1 MSERF
6 VIAIARDWIRQAEN
20 GKRLTQNLL
29 ALGTDP
35 GSLTSDCSVLL
46 KWRTDEGRIVLD
58 ASARILKLKDSFYLR
73 SDNPSFGSQ
82 IATVLGRSESLLIF
96 AEGTHR
102 SARCVLVA
110 VAHEFFEEARTTR
123 PHLRLDAHDLPP
135 LTVTLADTAEIVEGL
150 FAISTAMDP
159 ELMGVV
165 AHRFLDSPPILVPLF
180 EHVMRLSSSDHLEF
194 PIQLKSL
201 ADVLRHLL
209 LDVASTVKIHSVPP
223 DHIDAWAAVQGSRIA
238 FLDGGVARIAG
249 LPNTDPLALRIGVY
263 CVRPGLQEP
272 AERESWNLWPFVVG
286 DITEPAPVARHSDE
300 YPDRRRLMEGI
311 RYVCEA
317 AGALRSLRERP
328 DTYALFLHGP
338 LINQFV
344 MYDEGEPHFLPCL
357 NREFLE
363 AYELSEATV
372 RGLVTQIPSAGGT
385 SLWNQ
390 FMAVYGALALQ
401 LWEAPQPLLGVV
413 ERTAGRWLADAVLQ
427 ALVDD
432 GAINEKLKKKM
443 EGILTRFAIS
453 DDFLFGCV
461 LREGEYLT
469 PLPIKKNPPHRAR
482 EPWQDVVRQYPRPMA
497 TILKTAEGN
506 FPYRIE
512 LNRAASNAPLVPDL
526 MRLLYHTS
534 RLLPRYAFPVGL
546 DIVDKFAK
554 IPDWLSR
561 GVSARISADVLRS
574 ALRTGDPVIVSQV
587 RRFLARSPRDFFY
600 RPTV

>member
-1 MSERF
+1 
-6 VIAIARDWIRQAEN
+6 
-20 GKRLTQNLL
+20 
-29 ALGTDP
+29 
-35 GSLTSDCSVLL
+35 
-46 KWRTDEGRIVLD
+46 
-58 ASARILKLKDSFYLR
+58 
-73 SDNPSFGSQ
+73 
-82 IATVLGRSESLLIF
+82 
-96 AEGTHR
+96 
-102 SARCVLVA
+102 
-110 VAHEFFEEARTTR
+110 
-123 PHLRLDAHDLPP
+123 
-135 LTVTLADTAEIVEGL
+135 
-150 FAISTAMDP
+150 
-159 ELMGVV
+159 
-165 AHRFLDSPPILVPLF
+165 
-180 EHVMRLSSSDHLEF
+180 
-194 PIQLKSL
+194 
-201 ADVLRHLL
+201 
-209 LDVASTVKIHSVPP
+209 
-223 DHIDAWAAVQGSRIA
+223 
-238 FLDGGVARIAG
+238 
-249 LPNTDPLALRIGVY
+249 
-263 CVRPGLQEP
+263 
-272 AERESWNLWPFVVG
+272 
-286 DITEPAPVARHSDE
+286 
-300 YPDRRRLMEGI
+300 
-311 RYVCEA
+311 
-317 AGALRSLRERP
+317 
-328 DTYALFLHGP
+328 
-338 LINQFV
+338 